1 MRAFHT
7 GHKIITFS
15 QQPSQQD
22 WESRGQLV
30 PLLEQVTQHSQGQSQ
45 CNRSVHLAE
54 GKFCGNEREGSGEC
68 VAQGQP
74 REAPQDSGNGQGLR
88 SNHCHRPAGRRLG

>member
-1 MRAFHT
+1 MGAFHT
-7 GHKIITFS
+7 GHEIVTFS

-45 CNRSVHLAE
+45 CN
-54 GKFCGNEREGSGEC
+54 
-68 VAQGQP
+68 
-74 REAPQDSGNGQGLR
+74 
-88 SNHCHRPAGRRLG
+88 